1 MKFRSRSYLKFIEE
15 EILEKLQIEAWD
27 LTGISEEYF
36 ESKFY
41 IFILL
46 NALYQ
51 AVNLTYREFIYY
63 VIENEKKMPSS
74 TVIKILE
81 REDIDLLKEM
91 LDRQIAIVDI
101 ENSNLF
107 EQNKFPQVF
116 FQRLDQLPESIKI
129 KEKNNFLTVKHL
141 LYYMYKSVSI
151 TAKKRENIIKELA
164 NVIILDDSDILN
176 AVIKMKDQDLAE

>member
-1 MKFRSRSYLKFIEE
+1 MKFKSTNYLNFIVE
-15 EILEKLQIEAWD
+15 EILEKIKIETWD
-27 LTGISEEYF
+27 LTGITEDYF
-36 ESKFY
+36 EAKFA

-51 AVNLTYREFIYY
+51 AVKLNYREFIFYI
-63 VIENEKKMPSS
+63 IENEKKMPSS

-81 REDIDLLKEM
+81 CEDIDLLKEM

-101 ENSNLF
+101 ESSNLF
-107 EQNKFPQVF
+107 EQIKFPQVF

-129 KEKNNFLTVKHL
+129 IEKNNFLTVKHL

-151 TAKKRENIIKELA
+151 NSKKRENIIKELA
-164 NVIILDDSDILN
+164 NVVILDDSDILN
-176 AVIKMKDQDLAE
+176 SIIKMKDQDLAE